1 MWLAPRKF
9 LEELGSLLS
18 SKWEFE
24 SLLLQN
30 KGSRESRLSYENIS
44 GVFFILG
51 VDILRELRYN
61 IYVIRWERFYYEWRL
76 ILLEKLQDIL
86 DDLDF
91 IVESDIE
98 TSARLKLMEV
108 ISELDMKI
116 TEDEKGI
123 WSDFATEGLLI
134 DKSKPGVIQKV
145 TVW

>member
-1 MWLAPRKF
+1 MN
-9 LEELGSLLS
+9 E
-18 SKWEFE
+18 
-24 SLLLQN
+24 
-30 KGSRESRLSYENIS
+30 
-44 GVFFILG
+44 
-51 VDILRELRYN
+51 D
-61 IYVIRWERFYYEWRL
+61 L

-91 IVESDIE
+91 IGKDDNIK

-134 DKSKPGVIQKV
+134 DKNKPGVIREV
-145 TVW
+145 SV

>member
-1 MWLAPRKF
+1 MN
-9 LEELGSLLS
+9 E
-18 SKWEFE
+18 
-24 SLLLQN
+24 
-30 KGSRESRLSYENIS
+30 
-44 GVFFILG
+44 
-51 VDILRELRYN
+51 D
-61 IYVIRWERFYYEWRL
+61 L

-116 TEDEKGI
+116 TEDEKRI

-134 DKSKPGVIQKV
+134 EKDKPGVIRKV
-145 TVW
+145 NLEYDGISEL

>member
-1 MWLAPRKF
+1 MN
-9 LEELGSLLS
+9 EE
-18 SKWEFE
+18 
-24 SLLLQN
+24 
-30 KGSRESRLSYENIS
+30 
-44 GVFFILG
+44 
-51 VDILRELRYN
+51 
-61 IYVIRWERFYYEWRL
+61 L

-123 WSDFATEGLLI
+123 WSDFAAEGLLI

-145 TVW
+145 TV